1 MLVEGVDASGDLEE
15 SFLAE
20 TWWHVSVGVG
30 AGRGRCVGSRVVFSG
45 DRACCEGSLLE
56 TEHTLGFLIL
66 LIGLLDA

>member
-30 AGRGRCVGSRVVFSG
+30 AGRGRCMGSGVVFIW
-45 DRACCEGSLLE
+45 ACSQWSLLE

-66 LIGLLDA
+66 MIGLLDA